1 MTSIA
6 VVFGTRPEAIKLAP
20 LIRLL
25 RHDPNVSLSVVNTG
39 QHGGMLQES
48 LRSLEVT
55 PDHELGI
62 LKPGQDLASLTSRVI
77 VKMSDW
83 MKNAQIDKLVVH
95 GDTTTAAG
103 SAVAAFYQGKHVHHV
118 EAGLRTHNLTAPFP
132 EEFNRQL
139 IARIATVNYAPTQA
153 AKLNLLNE
161 GVASDRVIVSGN
173 TIVES
178 LAWIQE
184 RSNRTRSNGL
194 NDGQGLV
201 KLGMG
206 WVQDATS
213 DFGIVTLHRRENQG
227 KNFENVLAAL
237 RESATKHPEFRFV
250 FPVHPNPIISG
261 VVHEFLG
268 DCENVVLTDPMEYTE
283 FSIALSNCKFILTDS
298 GGIQEEAVTL
308 GKAVI
313 LARSETE
320 RPEGITS
327 GLVMK
332 PDLDYRSIHVALEKL
347 ILSVADRRKS
357 LNLTNNP
364 FGDGNASSR
373 IASCLLG
380 AENVEEFRFG

>member
-25 RHDPNVSLSVVNTG
+25 RHEPNVSLTVVNTG

-55 PDHELGI
+55 PDHELEV
-62 LKPGQDLASLTSRVI
+62 LKAGQDLANLTAKVM
-77 VKMSDW
+77 VTMSDW
-83 MKNAQIDKLVVH
+83 IKSSQIDKLVVH

-103 SAVAAFYQGKHVHHV
+103 SAVAGFYQGRHVHHV
-118 EAGLRTHNLTAPFP
+118 EAGLRTNNLTAPFP

-139 IARIATVNYAPTQA
+139 IARIATVNYAPTQV
-153 AKLNLLNE
+153 AKLNLLKE
-161 GVASDRVIVSGN
+161 GVPSDRVIVSGN

-178 LAWIQE
+178 LAWMHE
-184 RSNRTRSNGL
+184 RSNRARSSGPHEGAGL
-194 NDGQGLV
+194 DQ
-201 KLGMG
+201 LGMG
-206 WVQDATS
+206 WVRDATS
-213 DFGIVTLHRRENQG
+213 EFGIVTLHRRENQG
-227 KNFENVLAAL
+227 RNFENVLAAL
-237 RESATKHPEFRFV
+237 RESASRHPEFRFV
-250 FPVHPNPIISG
+250 FPVHPNPIIAG
-261 VVHEFLG
+261 VVQEFLG
-268 DCENVVLTDPMEYTE
+268 DCENVFLTDPMEYTD

-313 LARSETE
+313 LARSDTE

-332 PDLDYRSIHVALEKL
+332 PDLDFKSLHVALEKL
-347 ILSVADRRKS
+347 ILSVTDRGKS
-357 LNLTNNP
+357 LNLANNP